1 MSTAR
6 AKSYHSINIG
16 DINTWDDWHLVPSS
30 RPLVNPPSVKTHY
43 VSVPGRSG
51 SIDLT
56 ETNAGKATFAN
67 RTGSWEF
74 FVINSGQ
81 IIYDSSYDAWYERYT
96 ELMKYLDGSDYDVI
110 LDDDPAFYYHGRL
123 TLDSWSSNPG
133 NSTITISYNL
143 EPYKWSVEDQ
153 NERWLW
159 DPFNF
164 ETGVIR
170 SYKNLSING
179 TTSIKYILNMEAS
192 VHPIIT
198 SSVKGMRVTYDNTTV
213 TLQKGQ
219 QVVNEIT
226 LSSGENNLIFIG
238 TGKVTIQATGGL
250 L

>member
-43 VSVPGRSG
+43 VTVPGKNG
-51 SIDLT
+51 AIDLT
-56 ETNAGKATFAN
+56 ELAAGKAAFAN

-81 IIYDSSYDAWYERYT
+81 LISGSSYGAWYSRYT
-96 ELMKYLDGSDYDVI
+96 TLMNYLDGSEYDVI

-123 TLDSWSSNPG
+123 TLDSWRSNAG
-133 NSTITISYNL
+133 NSTIVINYNL
-143 EPYKWSVEDQ
+143 EPYKWSVRDQ

-170 SYKNLSING
+170 TYKNLSVKG
-179 TTSIKYILNMEAS
+179 TTTIKYILNMEAS
-192 VHPIIT
+192 VHPVIN
-198 SSVKGMRVTYDNTTV
+198 SSVKGITVTYGGTTV
-213 TLQKGQ
+213 TLKKGK
-219 QVVNEIT
+219 QVVEQIT
-226 LSSGENNLIFIG
+226 ISPGENNLVFNG
-238 TGKVTIQATGGL
+238 TGKITIQATGGL